1 MKSSIIIPIKPFAVK
16 LDQSIDKNRLKEHVI
31 HRMSFEVDKRYEQL
45 VITFQGDKIRWFT
58 CNVYHQN
65 EVRGQALQTMKK
77 PMETIC
83 IGSEETFNS
92 ATSVPGMIMP
102 GSWEVEFEFFPD
114 AAETIELEVNY
125 ELRERGEVS
134 RDYLENQRDIYVPL
148 ELIHTAKKWYK
159 GDFHTHTHYS
169 DGEMT
174 RERNLESAKNQKL
187 DFFVATD
194 HNLVTHYWPNEEDVL
209 PFPGTELT
217 APGGHGNFLF
227 AEKPIFRNCCLA
239 DMYSE
244 EGVNRIIECNLDNG
258 LFSINHP
265 FLSPWAWLMRET
277 KLDMVTS
284 LELCNDPTYSENRVA
299 TEKALTFW
307 SVLLNDGYHI
317 TGIGGSDSHLLPEEK
332 YPEATEPSLIG
343 DPGTYI
349 YADGLT
355 AEALKAGIQAGHAV
369 LSRDGFIDIKVSGE
383 ELLPGDTLLKGTGV
397 FDVILERVAPAKIQW
412 VVDGEIVKV
421 DESNEASYEY
431 QFEDGSYHWIRVDV
445 RDTEDRFIGTSNPFY
460 WGKKQ
465 TSLRTWGDALDEWN
479 RKKSNTF

>member
-1 MKSSIIIPIKPFAVK
+1 MKSSIIIPIKPFPVK
-16 LDQSIDKNRLKEHVI
+16 LDQTIDKNKLKENVI
-31 HRMSFEVDKRYEQL
+31 YRMSFEVDKRYEQL
-45 VITFQGDKIRWFT
+45 VITFQGEKIRWFT

-83 IGSEETFNS
+83 IGSEEKYNC

-102 GSWEVEFEFFPD
+102 GFWEVEFEIIPD
-114 AAETIELEVNY
+114 ENETIELEVHY

-134 RDYLENQRDIYVPL
+134 HDYLENQRCIYGPL
-148 ELIHTAKKWYK
+148 KQVYTTKKWYK

-169 DGEMT
+169 DGAMT

-194 HNLVTHYWPNEEDVL
+194 HNLVTHYWPNEGEVV

-227 AEKPIFRNCCLA
+227 VEQPLFRNGSLS

-244 EGVNRIIECNLDNG
+244 EGMNRIIECNLHNG
-258 LFSINHP
+258 IFSINHP
-265 FLSPWAWLMRET
+265 FLSPWAWLMRDT

-284 LELCNDPTYSENRVA
+284 LEICNDPTYSDNCLA
-299 TEKALTFW
+299 TEKALIFW
-307 SVLLNDGYHI
+307 SVLLNDGYQI

-343 DPGTYI
+343 DPSTYI
-349 YADGLT
+349 YAEGLS
-355 AEALKAGIQAGHAV
+355 ADALKAGIQAGHAV
-369 LSRDGFIDIKVSGE
+369 ISRDGFIDIKVRGE
-383 ELLPGDTLLKGTGV
+383 ELLPGDMLLKGTGV
-397 FDVILERVAPAKIQW
+397 LEVLLEREEPAKIQW
-412 VVDGEIVKV
+412 VIDGKIVKV
-421 DESNEASYEY
+421 EEGNGASYEY
-431 QFEDGSYHWIRVDV
+431 QFEDGSYHWIRVDI
-445 RDTEDRFIGTSNPFY
+445 RDTEDRFIGTTNPFY
-460 WGKKQ
+460 WGMKQ
-465 TSLRTWGDALDEWN
+465 TSLQTWGEALDEWN
-479 RKKSNTF
+479 RQKSNTL